1 MDLTQIR
8 QNIDHIDRQLVDL
21 LCQRMALSAQ
31 VAEYK
36 KENGL
41 AIFVPQREQEI
52 LQHIG
57 EQAGP
62 EMAAY
67 VCKLYASL
75 FALSK
80 DYQAEVIK

>member
-62 EMAAY
+62 EMTPY
-67 VCKLYASL
+67 LRKIYAIL
-75 FALSK
+75 FEESRR
-80 DYQAEVIK
+80 YQAEVMK

>member
-21 LCQRMALSAQ
+21 LCQRMGLSAQ

-52 LQHIG
+52 LQRIG

-62 EMAAY
+62 EMTPY
-67 VCKLYASL
+67 LRKIYATL
-75 FALSK
+75 FEESRR
-80 DYQAEVIK
+80 YQAEVMK